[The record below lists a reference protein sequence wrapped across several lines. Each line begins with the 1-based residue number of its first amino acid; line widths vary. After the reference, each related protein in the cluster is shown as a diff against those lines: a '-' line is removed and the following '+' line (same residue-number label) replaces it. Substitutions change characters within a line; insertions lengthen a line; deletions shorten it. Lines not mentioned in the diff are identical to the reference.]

1 MVGLLAG
8 LAQEG
13 AACARLVEDASEL
26 RILAPA
32 GQAEWRLGADACGR
46 TFSAVAVAPN
56 TRIDEKG
63 LKWEL
68 ADKPMGLLDD
78 LGISNVVVDADACV
92 TCRSGAVAAFL
103 LRG

>member
-1 MVGLLAG
+1 M
-8 LAQEG
+8 
-13 AACARLVEDASEL
+13 
-26 RILAPA
+26 
-32 GQAEWRLGADACGR
+32 DACGR

-68 ADKPMGLLDD
+68 TDKPMGLLDD
-78 LGISNVVVDADACV
+78 LGISNVVVDVDACV

>member
-1 MVGLLAG
+1 M
-8 LAQEG
+8 
-13 AACARLVEDASEL
+13 EDASEL
-26 RILAPA
+26 RVLVPV
-32 GQAEWRLGADACGR
+32 GQAEWRLGVDACGC

-78 LGISNVVVDADACV
+78 LGISNVVTAEDACV
-92 TCRSGAVAAFL
+92 TCRSGAAAAFL